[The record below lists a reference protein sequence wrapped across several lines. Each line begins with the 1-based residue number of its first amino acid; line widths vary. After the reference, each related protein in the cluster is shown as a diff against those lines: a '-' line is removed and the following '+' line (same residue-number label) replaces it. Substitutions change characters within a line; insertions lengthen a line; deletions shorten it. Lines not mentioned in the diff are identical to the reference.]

1 MIWLSF
7 EVRNGHNTISK
18 YLEKKLLK
26 ISIEPK
32 IFFKKKKILWKEI
45 RKFEKLYTTTEKI
58 VYKVDT

>member
-32 IFFKKKKILWKEI
+32 IFFKKKDFMERNKKIWKTVYYN
-45 RKFEKLYTTTEKI
+45 RKNSI
-58 VYKVDT
+58 QS